1 MELKTSPLAP
11 KTFAT
16 LSDIDGVEIYA
27 LEAGIKYKNRP
38 DVLFAKFAEG
48 TTCAGVFT
56 KSHTCSF
63 TVDWSKDAIT
73 RGAKALV
80 VNAGNANAFTGEQGV
95 TSVRETAEAAAKI
108 AGCEPQDVAIAS
120 TGVIGVPL
128 MHEKIVHA
136 LQNLDSAKTD
146 WDSAA
151 KSICTTDTFLKK
163 STEKIG
169 GATINGFAKG
179 SGMIAPNMATMLGY
193 IFTDAKLP
201 AMRLQEMLGEI
212 NIDTFNAISVDSD
225 TSTNDMCLAFATGKV
240 EVDEDEFQTA
250 LHKVMLDLAQQ
261 IIRDGEGASKF
272 VEIEITGA
280 TTKNDARKIAASIGN
295 SPILKTAIAGEDAN
309 WGRIVMAIGKTD
321 VQIHRER
328 LKIRIGGILVAEH
341 GAVHPDYV
349 EADLLPHM
357 KGQEISISVDIG
369 EGDQSAK
376 FWTCDLTHTY
386 IDINGDYRS

>member
-11 KTFAT
+11 TSFAS

-38 DVLFAKFAEG
+38 DVLFAKFCEG

-56 KSHTCSF
+56 TSQTCSF
-63 TVDWSKDAIT
+63 TVDWSKDAVT

-80 VNAGNANAFTGEQGV
+80 VNAGNANAFTGHQGE

-108 AGCEPQDVAIAS
+108 AGCDARDVAVAS
-120 TGVIGVPL
+120 TGVIGVPI

-136 LQNLDSAKTD
+136 LQNLEAGKTD

-151 KSICTTDTFLKK
+151 KSICTTDTFIKK
-163 STEKIG
+163 STAKVG
-169 GATINGFAKG
+169 GATINGIAKG

-193 IFTDAKLP
+193 IFTDAKIP
-201 AMRLQEMLGEI
+201 ALVLQDMLSEL
-212 NIDTFNAISVDSD
+212 NVDTFNAISVDSD
-225 TSTNDMCLAFATGKV
+225 TSTNDMLLAFATGKV
-240 EVDEDEFQTA
+240 EVDEMEFKAA
-250 LHKVMLDLAQQ
+250 LHDVMLDLAQQ
-261 IIRDGEGASKF
+261 IIRDGEGATKF
-272 VEIEITGA
+272 VEIEVTGA

-309 WGRIVMAIGKTD
+309 WGRIVMAVGKAG

-349 EADLLPHM
+349 EADLVPHM
-357 KGQEISISVDIG
+357 KGKEISISVDIG